1 MANFVIKNNAGG
13 DVGLELDRSTN
24 TDWRLLASSGNL
36 YIQHK
41 SSNTWSTSLLLNEA
55 SQSNGLIST
64 SYKIQ
69 AAEFLGNASTAT
81 KLATPRTISLTGAI
95 TGSGSFDGSKDLSI
109 ATSIN
114 HNHNLITY
122 PAQLTTDDGINNFN
136 AANTFQVTTW
146 TSTSSPGV
154 SNGIIISTGWTST
167 SYGAQIAIDD
177 DPTYYI
183 ALRQKGTSGWSAWK
197 RIPMGDGTGA
207 SGTWG
212 ISISGTSTAVKDY
225 NSNTPT
231 YFGYSTAEM
240 ESANWIAAW
249 DATVSGQYRLRAIQ
263 PSKLSVAYA
272 QNSNQLDNID
282 SSGFARR
289 YALGGLGD
297 YQVAV
302 IGLFPVATADNT
314 GSAHHVS
321 GRITANRTN
330 GLYASPFIDFCMNDS
345 YHTGNKFNVSYNGQ
359 NIGAFIPCTF
369 IYEGVRYAGFKFAPG
384 NAQCASVTF
393 IGQTTYTPF
402 MIAYY
407 HNNNG
412 VINSEINN
420 SINTSHAII
429 NGQTYAGGV
438 YGAVWNDYAEYRNTT
453 DAKPGEVII
462 ENGDGSLHKSIQR
475 LEPGANIVTD
485 TFGFAIG
492 ETNQTKTPI
501 AVAGRVL
508 AYPYENRY
516 SYKPG
521 AAVCSA
527 PDGKVSQMTREE
539 MINYPDCIIGFVSE
553 IPEYET
559 WGSGNVK
566 VNGRIWIKIK

>member
-122 PAQLTTDDGINNFN
+122 PAQLTTDDGISNFN

-183 ALRQKGTSGWSAWK
+183 ALRQKGTSGWNAWK

-207 SGTWG
+207 SGTWN
-212 ISISGTSTAVKDY
+212 IDISGTSTAVKDY

-231 YFGYSTAEM
+231 YFGYSTAGM

-289 YALGGLGD
+289 YALGGLSD

-314 GSAHHVS
+314 GSSHHVS
-321 GRITANRTN
+321 GRITANRMN

-369 IYEGVRYAGFKFAPG
+369 VYEGVRYAGFKFAPG
-384 NAQCASVTF
+384 NAQCSNITF
-393 IGQTTYTPF
+393 IGQTTYIPF

-420 SINTSHAII
+420 SISTSHAII

-462 ENGDGSLHKSIQR
+462 ENGDGSLHKSTCR
-475 LEPGANIVTD
+475 LEPGANVVTD

-492 ETNQTKTPI
+492 ETDQTKTPI

-508 AYPYENRY
+508 AYPYEDRY

-553 IPEYET
+553 IPKYKT
-559 WGSGNVK
+559 WGTGNVN
-566 VNGRIWIKIK
+566 VDNRIWIKIK